1 MKEKLIN
8 FLNQKNIYDQFMIN
22 VKNEATATEMRNY
35 WEFVNDHLN
44 PEDIINT
51 SFLFENTPEGEGFWK
66 EIEEKWQKYLK
77 S

>member
-8 FLNQKNIYDQFMIN
+8 FLKQKSIYDQFMIN
-22 VKNEATATEMRNY
+22 VENEATVAEMRNY

-51 SFLFENTPEGEGFWK
+51 SFLFENTPEGEEFWK
-66 EIEEKWQKYLK
+66 EVEKKWTKYLK
-77 S
+77 

>member
-1 MKEKLIN
+1 MREKLIN
-8 FLNQKNIYDQFMIN
+8 FLKQKSIYDQFMIN
-22 VKNEATATEMRNY
+22 VKNEATAAEMRNY

-51 SFLFENTPEGEGFWK
+51 SFLFENTPEGEEFWK
-66 EIEEKWQKYLK
+66 EVEKEWIKYQK